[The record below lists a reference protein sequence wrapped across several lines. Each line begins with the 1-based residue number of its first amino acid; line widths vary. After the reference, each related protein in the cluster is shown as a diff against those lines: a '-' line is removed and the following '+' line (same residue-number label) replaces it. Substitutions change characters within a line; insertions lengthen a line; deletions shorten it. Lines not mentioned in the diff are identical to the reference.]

1 MVTPQTTD
9 TQLELSPGEAAEK
22 VAEGAQLIDV
32 RQDYE
37 WEAGHI
43 DGAVHIPLEQLPAS
57 VDSIDRDRPIVF
69 QCRSGVRSAL
79 ATQVFRDS
87 GYEAFNLSGGLLAW
101 IESDR
106 GILPAEGVVADPRPD
121 AS

>member
-1 MVTPQTTD
+1 MVTPEATD
-9 TQLELSPGEAAEK
+9 TELELSPDQAAEK
-22 VAEGAQLIDV
+22 VAGGAQLIDV

-37 WEAGHI
+37 WDAGHI
-43 DGAVHIPLEQLPAS
+43 DGAVHTPLEQLPAS
-57 VDSIDRDRPIVF
+57 VEDIDRERPIVF

-101 IESDR
+101 IEAGREISPVD
-106 GILPAEGVVADPRPD
+106 GVVADPRPD